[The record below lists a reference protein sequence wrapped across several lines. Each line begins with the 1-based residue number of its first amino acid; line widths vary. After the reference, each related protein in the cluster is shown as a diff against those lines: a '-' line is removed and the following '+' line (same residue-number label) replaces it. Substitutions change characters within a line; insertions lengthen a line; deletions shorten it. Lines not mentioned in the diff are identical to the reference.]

1 MGFYEP
7 LDYHR
12 WAPHL
17 DFASW
22 DNYPPRADEP
32 WRTAVTHDLMRGLK
46 DGAPFW
52 LMEQTPT
59 ATASRDVNPVRKP
72 GVMRLWSWQ
81 ALAHGSDGVLYFQM
95 RASRGACEMNHGAV
109 LGHSGR
115 LDTRAFR
122 EVVGLGAELKALG
135 DETIGARTPAKVA
148 LLIDWDSW
156 WALEMC

>member
-1 MGFYEP
+1 MCIRDRKAAIREYSDLPVTTNLMGFYEP

-32 WRTAVTHDLMRGLK
+32 WRTALTHDLMRGLK

-72 GVMRLWSWQ
+72 CL
-81 ALAHGSDGVLYFQM
+81 LYTSDAADDL
-95 RASRGACEMNHGAV
+95 
-109 LGHSGR
+109 
-115 LDTRAFR
+115 TR
-122 EVVGLGAELKALG
+122 V
-135 DETIGARTPAKVA
+135 D
-148 LLIDWDSW
+148 
-156 WALEMC
+156 